1 MLWNCLDK
9 NKMYSTKLDAAFIDI
24 LNKIPEDVVVE
35 DTAAKEDEESKQFS
49 VKRTKE
55 YQKVNNVKENPN
67 LTASSPAISSPEEA
81 KVLAETL
88 SHIRILRKTAHK
100 ER

>member
-35 DTAAKEDEESKQFS
+35 YTAAKEDEESKQFS